1 MELTAMAIKVLSVG
15 LEYGLLFLL
24 LYFVY
29 KAIRFMRD
37 DSREAI
43 EEIYTESQIT
53 PDEAVLTVIEAADGS
68 MVGRRFAFGQSIS
81 IGRGQD
87 NDIVIQ
93 DGYVSHNHAVIELL
107 NNLYVIQDLGSVN
120 RTYVNGQ
127 EISGRQ
133 YLQTGDTISIGTVT
147 FQFGR

>member
-29 KAIRFMRD
+29 KAIRFMKD

-43 EEIYTESQIT
+43 EDIYVESQTT
-53 PDEAVLTVIEAADGS
+53 PDEAVLTVVEAADSS
-68 MVGRRFAFGQSIS
+68 MMGRRFAFGQSIS

>member
-1 MELTAMAIKVLSVG
+1 MQATAMVIKVLSVG
-15 LEYGLLFLL
+15 LQYGMLFFL

-29 KAIRFMRD
+29 KAVRLMVKDAGPVVADIYA
-37 DSREAI
+37 EAQ
-43 EEIYTESQIT
+43 TT
-53 PDEAVLTVIEAADGS
+53 PDEAVLTVLEAADES

-81 IGRGQD
+81 IGRSED

-93 DGYVSHNHAVIELL
+93 DGYVSHRHAVVELM
-107 NNLYVIQDLGSVN
+107 NNLYVIHDLGSVN
-120 RTYVNGQ
+120 KTYVNGQ

-133 YLQTGDTISIGTVT
+133 YLQSGDIISIGTVT

>member
-29 KAIRFMRD
+29 KAIRFMKD

-43 EEIYTESQIT
+43 EEIYTESQTT

-81 IGRGQD
+81 IGRGLD

-93 DGYVSHNHAVIELL
+93 DGYVSHSHAVIELL

-133 YLQTGDTISIGTVT
+133 YLQTGDMISIGTVT

>member
-43 EEIYTESQIT
+43 EEIYTESQTT

-93 DGYVSHNHAVIELL
+93 DGYVSHNHAVIELM

>member
-29 KAIRFMRD
+29 KAIRFMKD

-43 EEIYTESQIT
+43 KEIYTESQTT
-53 PDEAVLTVIEAADGS
+53 PDEAVLTVIDAADGS

-81 IGRGQD
+81 IGRGLD

-93 DGYVSHNHAVIELL
+93 DGYVSHSHAVIELL

-133 YLQTGDTISIGTVT
+133 YLQTGDMISIGTVT

>member
-43 EEIYTESQIT
+43 EEIYTESQTT

>member
-1 MELTAMAIKVLSVG
+1 MQATAMTIKVLSVG
-15 LEYGLLFLL
+15 LQYGMLFFL

-29 KAIRFMRD
+29 RTARLMLKDASPVVD
-37 DSREAI
+37 D
-43 EEIYTESQIT
+43 IYNEPQIT
-53 PDEAVLTVIEAADGS
+53 PDEAVLTVIEAADAS

-81 IGRGQD
+81 IGRAPD

-93 DGYVSHNHAVIELL
+93 DGYVSHRHAVVELL

-120 RTYVNGQ
+120 KTYVNGQ

-133 YLQTGDTISIGTVT
+133 YLQSGDMINIGTVT

>member
-43 EEIYTESQIT
+43 EDIYVESQTT
-53 PDEAVLTVIEAADGS
+53 PDEAVLTVVEAADSS
-68 MVGRRFAFGQSIS
+68 MMGRRFAFGQSIS

-93 DGYVSHNHAVIELL
+93 DGYVSHSHAVIELL

>member
-29 KAIRFMRD
+29 KAIRFMKD

-43 EEIYTESQIT
+43 EDIYVESQTT
-53 PDEAVLTVIEAADGS
+53 PDEAVLTVVEAADNS
-68 MVGRRFAFGQSIS
+68 MMGRRFAFGQSIS

>member
-29 KAIRFMRD
+29 KAIRFMKD

-43 EEIYTESQIT
+43 EEIYTESQTT

-81 IGRGQD
+81 IGWGQD

>member
-43 EEIYTESQIT
+43 EEIYTESQT
-53 PDEAVLTVIEAADGS
+53 APDEAVLTVIEAADGS

>member
-29 KAIRFMRD
+29 KAIRFMKD

-43 EEIYTESQIT
+43 EDIYVESQTT
-53 PDEAVLTVIEAADGS
+53 PDEAVLTVMEAADSS
-68 MVGRRFAFGQSIS
+68 MMGRRFAFGQSIS

-93 DGYVSHNHAVIELL
+93 DGYVSHSHAVIELL

>member
-29 KAIRFMRD
+29 KAIRFMKD

-43 EEIYTESQIT
+43 EDIYVESQTT
-53 PDEAVLTVIEAADGS
+53 PDEAVLTVVEAADNS
-68 MVGRRFAFGQSIS
+68 MMGRRFAFGQSIS

-93 DGYVSHNHAVIELL
+93 DGYVSHRHAVIELL

>member
-1 MELTAMAIKVLSVG
+1 MQATAMVIKVLSVS
-15 LEYGLLFLL
+15 LQYGMLFFL

-29 KAIRFMRD
+29 KAVRLMVRD
-37 DSREAI
+37 ARPMVDD
-43 EEIYTESQIT
+43 IYTEAQIT
-53 PDEAVLTVIEAADGS
+53 PDEAVLTVLEAADES
-68 MVGRRFAFGQSIS
+68 MIGRRFAFGQSIS
-81 IGRGQD
+81 IGRAAD

-93 DGYVSHNHAVIELL
+93 DGYVSHRHAVVELL

-127 EISGRQ
+127 EINGRQ
-133 YLQTGDTISIGTVT
+133 YLQSGDIINIGTVT

>member
-1 MELTAMAIKVLSVG
+1 MELTAMAIKAICVG

-29 KAIRFMRD
+29 KALRFMRD
-37 DSREAI
+37 DSKDAI
-43 EEIYTESQIT
+43 EDIYAESLTT
-53 PDEAVLTVIEAADGS
+53 PDEAVLTVLEAADRS
-68 MVGRRFAFGQSIS
+68 MMGRRFAFGRGIS

-87 NDIVIQ
+87 NDVVIN
-93 DGYVSHNHAVIELL
+93 DGYVSHRHAVIELL

-120 RTYVNGQ
+120 RTYVNGR

-133 YLQTGDTISIGTVT
+133 YLKTGDTISIGTVT

>member
-43 EEIYTESQIT
+43 EEIYTESQT
-53 PDEAVLTVIEAADGS
+53 APDEAVLTVIEAADGS

-81 IGRGQD
+81 IGRGLD

-93 DGYVSHNHAVIELL
+93 DGYVSHSHAVIELL

-133 YLQTGDTISIGTVT
+133 YLQTGDMISIGTVT

>member
-29 KAIRFMRD
+29 KAIRFMKD

-43 EEIYTESQIT
+43 EDIYVESQTT
-53 PDEAVLTVIEAADGS
+53 PDEAVLTVVEAADSS
-68 MVGRRFAFGQSIS
+68 MMGRRFAFGQSIS

-93 DGYVSHNHAVIELL
+93 DGYVSHSHAVIELL

>member
-1 MELTAMAIKVLSVG
+1 MQATAMVIKVLSVS
-15 LEYGLLFLL
+15 LQYGMLFFL

-29 KAIRFMRD
+29 KAVRLMVRD
-37 DSREAI
+37 AKPMVDD
-43 EEIYTESQIT
+43 IYTETQIT
-53 PDEAVLTVIEAADGS
+53 PDEAVLTVLEAADES
-68 MVGRRFAFGQSIS
+68 MIGRRFAFGQSIS
-81 IGRGQD
+81 IGRAAD

-93 DGYVSHNHAVIELL
+93 DGYVSHRHAVVELL

-127 EISGRQ
+127 EINGRQ
-133 YLQTGDTISIGTVT
+133 YLQSGDIINIGTVT

>member
-29 KAIRFMRD
+29 KAIRFMGD

-43 EEIYTESQIT
+43 EEIYTESQTT

>member
-29 KAIRFMRD
+29 KAIRFMQS
-37 DSREAI
+37 DSREII
-43 EEIYTESQIT
+43 EEIYTESQTT
-53 PDEAVLTVIEAADGS
+53 PDEAVLTVLEAADGS
-68 MVGRRFAFGQSIS
+68 MVGRRFAFGQGIS
-81 IGRGQD
+81 IGRGPD

-93 DGYVSHNHAVIELL
+93 DGYVSHRHAVIELL

-133 YLQTGDTISIGTVT
+133 YLQSGDTISIGTVT